1 MAATER
7 RNGVEIDDE
16 WEPSTAIVRA
26 VSSHTGQPVMELPPL
41 YEAVDP
47 DALDALFSG
56 RQTLGVLTFAYAG
69 HDVTVRTDQT
79 VDVIAHG

>member
-7 RNGVEIDDE
+7 GNGVEIDDE

-26 VSSHTGQPVMELPPL
+26 VSSHTGQSVMELPPL

-69 HDVTVRTDQT
+69 HDVTIRTDQT
-79 VDVIAHG
+79 VDVVAHG